1 MGFMGLKNTISTYN
15 WQGANLLQYQDYTA
29 CVRREEGMCG
39 LQLTES
45 SSSIADSFE
54 LPAGQASYL
63 CANGFISIPN
73 GVTFKNGGAAAAGD
87 NMYRNCNGALAA
99 WKNGVP
105 AAAYTKSF
113 SVNVYTAGGASTA
126 HTGSGMSL
134 DYAQLPC
141 GFTQIE

>member
-1 MGFMGLKNTISTYN
+1 MGLKNTISTYN

-54 LPAGQASYL
+54 FPAGSDSPALPAGQASYL

-73 GVTFKNGGAAAAGD
+73 GVTFKNGG
-87 NMYRNCNGALAA
+87 
-99 WKNGVP
+99 P